1 MEDLKLTIE
10 LVPSTSWGN
19 NVRSAVPRSAW
30 DKLRRKTYADYGH
43 KCGVCGAQARLNC
56 HEIWR
61 FDDRKHLQMLVGFIG
76 LCDMCHHVKHL
87 GEAGL
92 LAAEGKL
99 DYEKVRQHYMRVNAC
114 DRQTFEAHKAAAF
127 GQWRERS
134 GTEWTVDLSRLQQL
148 PT

>member
-10 LVPSTSWGN
+10 LVPSTSWYN

-30 DKLRRKTYADYGH
+30 DKLRRRTYADYGY
-43 KCGVCGAQARLNC
+43 KCGICGAQGRLNC

-61 FDDRKHLQMLVGFIG
+61 YDDGNQVQALAGLIA

-87 GEAGL
+87 GRAGL

-99 DYEKVRQHYMRVNAC
+99 DYEKVVQHYMRVNAC
-114 DRQTFEAHKAAAF
+114 DRQTFEVHKTAAF
-127 GQWRERS
+127 RKWRERS
-134 GTEWTVDLSRLQQL
+134 RTGWTVDLSLLQQL